1 MEKGI
6 CNKIKKN
13 KYNIVDAAN
22 DLRKRGYLDELVFEG
37 DVVVNRTKGV
47 KLNVGKFMIDS
58 AYQFESGE
66 KGEDTSIIY
75 AVSANDRSFKGLF
88 IDALNLHSN
97 DDEQIKEKTVAAEH
111 HETEQGTKF
120 GLPKI
125 HKADFNENPDR
136 YVLRRDFPDFPQC
149 PFGQSFSM
157 LGFDTENKEYVWLV
171 TSIIKDERLK
181 TEVFEK

>member
-1 MEKGI
+1 MEK
-6 CNKIKKN
+6 KI
-13 KYNIVDAAN
+13 YSLTDAVS
-22 DLRKRGYLDELVFEG
+22 DLRKKGYLDELIFEN
-37 DVVVNRTKGV
+37 DEVVNLSKGV
-47 KLNVGKFMIDS
+47 KLKAGKFMIDS

-88 IDALNLHSN
+88 IDALNLNAN
-97 DDEQIKEKTVAAEH
+97 DSEQIREKMIAVEH
-111 HETEQGTKF
+111 HESEQGIKF

-125 HKADFNENPDR
+125 HKADFNESPNR
-136 YVLRRDFPDFPQC
+136 YVLRKGFPDFPQC

-171 TSIIKDERLK
+171 TSIIKDQRLK
-181 TEVFEK
+181 TEIFENT

>member
-1 MEKGI
+1 MEK
-6 CNKIKKN
+6 KI
-13 KYNIVDAAN
+13 YSLTDAVS
-22 DLRKRGYLDELVFEG
+22 DLKRKGYLDELLFEN
-37 DVVVNRTKGV
+37 DEVVNLSRGV
-47 KLNVGKFMIDS
+47 KLKVGKFMIDS

-88 IDALNLHSN
+88 IDALNLHSTDN
-97 DDEQIKEKTVAAEH
+97 ESIKEKMTEVEH
-111 HETEQGTKF
+111 QETDQNTKF

-125 HKADFNENPDR
+125 HKADFNDNPSR
-136 YVLRRDFPDFPQC
+136 YVLRREFPDFPQC